1 MGGLDDLLKGAQGGG
16 GGGLGGLLGGILG
29 GGSGGSG
36 LGSGSALGGN
46 PMLRML
52 LPLVASML
60 MNGGLQKILG
70 RLQAQGKSA
79 QAKSWVGTGSN
90 EPIGAD
96 DVRQAMDREDLDRI
110 ASQLGISEDEA
121 AAAVAQVLPDVVDQ
135 ASPDGNLPA
144 DDELDRKFGRLHE
157 LGGAA
162 S

>member
-79 QAKSWVGTGSN
+79 QAESWVGKGAN
-90 EPIGAD
+90 EPIGAE
-96 DVRQAMDREDLDRI
+96 DVREAMDREDLDRI

-157 LGGAA
+157 LGGA
-162 S
+162 SS